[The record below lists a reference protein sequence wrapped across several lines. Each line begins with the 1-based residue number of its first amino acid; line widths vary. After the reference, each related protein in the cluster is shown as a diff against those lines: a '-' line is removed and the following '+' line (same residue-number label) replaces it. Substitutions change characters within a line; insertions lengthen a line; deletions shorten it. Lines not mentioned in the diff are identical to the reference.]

1 MQELLAI
8 DWFYTVDALK
18 KWSVEEDATAM
29 VEAAMLIPP
38 MLTLLMGVY
47 DLGNGI
53 VLAEKTITASQIGA
67 DLVARNK
74 TMNSADIEEIISASR
89 LAFEPYALHD
99 FGIDIASITFD
110 SNRHPVVLWRVTRDM
125 LPNTAAVASVDQMAP
140 TGEGMV
146 IVTVKYTYP
155 PFFAQLFMEPLNYQ
169 EVAFTRGRRSPTVT
183 WE

>member
-1 MQELLAI
+1 
-8 DWFYTVDALK
+8 
-18 KWSVEEDATAM
+18 
-29 VEAAMLIPP
+29 
-38 MLTLLMGVY
+38 MGVY

-74 TMNSADIEEIISASR
+74 TMNSADIEEIINASR
-89 LAFEPYALHD
+89 LAFEPYALNE

-110 SNRHPVVLWRVTRDM
+110 AAQQPVVLWRVTRDM
-125 LPNTAAVASVDQMAP
+125 LPNTAAVASVNGMAP
-140 TGEGMV
+140 MGEGMV
-146 IVTVKYTYP
+146 IVTVKYKYA
-155 PFFAQLFMEPLNYQ
+155 PFFAQLFVDPLEYQ